1 MSERDE
7 GGVVAGAGAGTDA
20 GPASAPGAVP
30 DAGPDVAP
38 AAPPLPRELTLA
50 SGMTQAPRVPGSV
63 GERFQRFP
71 TGMVEMPAGAGV
83 TMSGASVDGDEPHV
97 AEWAPGSEA
106 EASTYRGIAGWGLG
120 FSIVGLAASF
130 VVGWGFPIALVGLVT
145 GAFALRR
152 PTESRAI
159 AGWAL
164 ALGITGL
171 IYSAAW
177 LIFAATS
184 TNLFG

>member
-1 MSERDE
+1 MS
-7 GGVVAGAGAGTDA
+7 AGEEEQQVDGAPPAAARPPATA
-20 GPASAPGAVP
+20 LPASAALPASPVLPTELAIAGGA
-30 DAGPDVAP
+30 
-38 AAPPLPRELTLA
+38 
-50 SGMTQAPRVPGSV
+50 TQAPRVPGAA

-71 TGMVEMPAGAGV
+71 TGMVDLPASAGM
-83 TMSGASVDGDEPHV
+83 TTSGATVGGDEPHV
-97 AEWAPGSEA
+97 AEWATTPVPA
-106 EASTYRGIAGWGLG
+106 ASTYRGFAGWGLG
-120 FSIVGLAASF
+120 FSIAGLAVSF

-171 IYSAAW
+171 VYSVGW
-177 LIFAATS
+177 LVYAATS
-184 TNLFG
+184 ANLFG